1 MIGANAAVKSLVNR
15 AKQDF
20 ISQQTT
26 LLFMNENE
34 PPPIP
39 PALNQIT
46 PNSGMGRNWRI
57 VLAFS
62 IGVSLFSMPFFLACV
77 SFILTGEI
85 GETLL
90 CFCASFIGLGVCFF
104 ITQYLLSRGNPQALC
119 KDWPLIIAMNLA
131 PFAFCLVFIVLAFL
145 TKRSGGVMLVVTMT
159 TILLVCSYAGAAL
172 ATLIARR
179 RLPVVPP
186 ALG

>member
-1 MIGANAAVKSLVNR
+1 
-15 AKQDF
+15 
-20 ISQQTT
+20 
-26 LLFMNENE
+26 MNENE

-39 PALNQIT
+39 PAFDQVT
-46 PNSGMGRNWRI
+46 PNSGMGRKWRI

-85 GETLL
+85 WETVI
-90 CFCASFIGLGVCFF
+90 CFCVSFIGLGVCFF
-104 ITQYLLSRGNPQALC
+104 ITQYLLSRGNPQALR

-131 PFAFCLVFIVLAFL
+131 PFAFCLVFIALAFL
-145 TKRSGGVMLVVTMT
+145 TKRSGLVMLVVTMT
-159 TILLVCSYAGAAL
+159 IIVLVCSYAGVALAAL
-172 ATLIARR
+172 TARR
-179 RLPVVPP
+179 RLRVIAP